1 MARTPVNWD
10 PNRYGSVKHV
20 LKFDATTGTYSLQEQ
35 EQSSMAAMG
44 GVPPGASPT
53 DPTGNGGG
61 NIGTGN
67 IPMPGEAGFAS
78 PITTP
83 RTSKQEQ

>member
-1 MARTPVNWD
+1 MGAANGTQNNTAPV
-10 PNRYGSVKHV
+10 G
-20 LKFDATTGTYSLQEQ
+20 EQ
-35 EQSSMAAMG
+35 GAMAAMG

-67 IPMPGEAGFAS
+67 IPMPGEAGFAA
-78 PITTP
+78 PTTTP

>member
-1 MARTPVNWD
+1 MA
-10 PNRYGSVKHV
+10 
-20 LKFDATTGTYSLQEQ
+20 E
-35 EQSSMAAMG
+35 MG

-67 IPMPGEAGFAS
+67 IPMPGEAGFAA
-78 PITTP
+78 PTTTP
-83 RTSKQEQ
+83 RTGKQEQ